1 MDLASLIQTYGYGIV
16 LIGTVLEGET
26 VLTLAGFAAH
36 RGYLQL
42 PLVIVTAAIGGFLGD
57 QCYFLLGRRFGERV
71 FQHFPTFEPSAG
83 RVTRLLDRHNLLVI
97 LSIRFLYGLRIV
109 GPLVIGMSTV
119 SWQRF
124 LLLNLLGAILW
135 STALASLGY
144 AFGNLIE
151 IVLGEVRE
159 VEKWV
164 FAAIVIVGI
173 VVALLHRWRRRSVS
187 PSRNRPIGL
196 GQATDKPG
204 PTNS

>member
-1 MDLASLIQTYGYGIV
+1 MA
-16 LIGTVLEGET
+16 
-26 VLTLAGFAAH
+26 
-36 RGYLQL
+36 
-42 PLVIVTAAIGGFLGD
+42 
-57 QCYFLLGRRFGERV
+57 
-71 FQHFPTFEPSAG
+71 
-83 RVTRLLDRHNLLVI
+83 
-97 LSIRFLYGLRIV
+97 
-109 GPLVIGMSTV
+109 IGMSAV

-124 LLLNLLGAILW
+124 LVLNLLGAILW
-135 STALASLGY
+135 STTFASLGY

-164 FAAIVIVGI
+164 FAVIIIVGI

>member
-42 PLVIVTAAIGGFLGD
+42 PLVIVTAAVGGFLGD

-71 FQHFPTFEPSAG
+71 FQHFPTFEPGAG

-109 GPLVIGMSTV
+109 GPLVIGMSAV

-151 IVLGEVRE
+151 SVLGEVRE

-164 FAAIVIVGI
+164 FAVIIIVGI
-173 VVALLHRWRRRSVS
+173 VVALLHRWRWRFVS
-187 PSRNRPIGL
+187 S
-196 GQATDKPG
+196 A
-204 PTNS
+204 

>member
-42 PLVIVTAAIGGFLGD
+42 SLVIVTAAVGGFLGD
-57 QCYFLLGRRFGERV
+57 QGYFLLGRRFGERV
-71 FQHFPTFEPSAG
+71 FQHFPTFEPGAA
-83 RVTRLLDRHNLLVI
+83 RVTRLLDHHNLLVI

-109 GPLVIGMSTV
+109 GPLVIGMSAV

-124 LLLNLLGAILW
+124 LLLNLLGAFLW
-135 STALASLGY
+135 SAALASLGY

-151 IVLGEVRE
+151 SVLGEVRE

-164 FAAIVIVGI
+164 FAAILIVGI
-173 VVALLHRWRRRSVS
+173 VVAVLHRRRRRSVS
-187 PSRNRPIGL
+187 PSR
-196 GQATDKPG
+196 
-204 PTNS
+204 

>member
-26 VLTLAGFAAH
+26 VLALAGFAAH

-42 PLVIVTAAIGGFLGD
+42 PLVIVTATVGGFLGD

-71 FQHFPTFEPSAG
+71 FQRFPTFEPGAA

-109 GPLVIGMSTV
+109 GPLVIGMSAV

-151 IVLGEVRE
+151 SVLGEVRE

-164 FAAIVIVGI
+164 FAVIIIVGI

-187 PSRNRPIGL
+187 PSGNEPIGL

>member
-42 PLVIVTAAIGGFLGD
+42 PLVIVTAAVGGFLGD

-71 FQHFPTFEPSAG
+71 FQRFPTFEPGAG

-109 GPLVIGMSTV
+109 GPLVIGMSAV

-135 STALASLGY
+135 SAALASLGY

-151 IVLGEVRE
+151 SVLGEVRE

-164 FAAIVIVGI
+164 FAVIIIVGI
-173 VVALLHRWRRRSVS
+173 VVAFLHRWRRRFVS
-187 PSRNRPIGL
+187 S
-196 GQATDKPG
+196 A
-204 PTNS
+204 